1 MELLLTKQLKLYK
14 KSAAAGTV
22 ACSSG
27 VSGSEK
33 ASTVKVSIGPSLA
46 TKDGAKRH
54 SRPPLKKDESG
65 YVLTHVVNVPDMLS
79 AFEEELT
86 HLKCCRRRTSK
97 SPSPIT
103 GLMPTRAAGAAA
115 VDGLL
120 SSLLATLSFVND
132 RVTFLS
138 T

>member
-1 MELLLTKQLKLYK
+1 
-14 KSAAAGTV
+14 
-22 ACSSG
+22 
-27 VSGSEK
+27 
-33 ASTVKVSIGPSLA
+33 
-46 TKDGAKRH
+46 
-54 SRPPLKKDESG
+54 
-65 YVLTHVVNVPDMLS
+65 VLTHVMNVPDMLS

-103 GLMPTRAAGAAA
+103 GLMPTRAAGATAI
-115 VDGLL
+115 DGLL